1 MLFVDLELEVSSE
14 QYDIVFSQ
22 IGVVLKCQL

>member
-1 MLFVDLELEVSSE
+1 MFLIDFELEVSSE

-22 IGVVLKCQL
+22 IRVVLQCQL